1 MTWERI
7 LKDEEEELKN
17 LKEDI
22 QDIIDQIEELYE
34 KRDDIRYNLKY
45 NSLDDMLPAED
56 IKEAVEGLR
65 SVFIGLRL
73 NWHKQEKGYSMSWE
87 NILKREEF
95 KVFEGS
101 PPAFMVSLMSN
112 QKNRDRIKG
121 SVLKIYGDDNYLDMV
136 DLKEISINDF
146 LKSEQF
152 TSLMDMDRIVVVVRK
167 RDRYFKGWLLWLGK
181 IY

>member
-7 LKDEEEELKN
+7 LKDEEEEVKR

-73 NWHKQEKGYSMSWE
+73 N
-87 NILKREEF
+87 
-95 KVFEGS
+95 
-101 PPAFMVSLMSN
+101 
-112 QKNRDRIKG
+112 
-121 SVLKIYGDDNYLDMV
+121 
-136 DLKEISINDF
+136 
-146 LKSEQF
+146 
-152 TSLMDMDRIVVVVRK
+152 
-167 RDRYFKGWLLWLGK
+167 
-181 IY
+181 